1 MTCFYG
7 GRGRRLRNVRR
18 LVAFCRDKKRKQIER
33 GGDSNEK
40 ATSGQDGN
48 AGADKWVDLTLMSGF
63 TPAACF
69 TMGASVLAQAIL
81 TMFRPLL
88 PSVDQAGIYNPEA
101 DVLGTPLTSLLACAH
116 IVSVWRYR

>member
-40 ATSGQDGN
+40 ATSSQDGN
-48 AGADKWVDLTLMSGF
+48 AGADKWVDLTLMSGL

-81 TMFRPLL
+81 TYVPAFVAA
-88 PSVDQAGIYNPEA
+88 PSTRRESTTLN
-101 DVLGTPLTSLLACAH
+101 LTSWELP
-116 IVSVWRYR
+116 